1 MTATTARARA
11 RERRR
16 ARIEQT
22 ALELFRSRGFD
33 RVTVEEV
40 CAAAAVGP
48 ATFYRHFGSK
58 EGVVL
63 AYREEFAEALLD
75 AVDAVGALPEP
86 ARLPAV
92 LVRFA
97 EFLESQDSSL
107 ALRDQ
112 IVVGHPGLMRST
124 LAVQRDMEGL
134 LAAGLAR
141 LRGLAAPDT
150 GALLEAGVGILVL
163 RTAVRCWRTG
173 GGSLIGAT
181 TRSLEELR
189 GLLCRPS

>member
-16 ARIEQT
+16 GRIEWT
-22 ALELFRSRGFD
+22 ALELFRSRGSD

-48 ATFYRHFGSK
+48 ATSHRHSGSE

-97 EFLESQDSSL
+97 AFLESQDSSP

-112 IVVGHPGLMRST
+112 IVVGHPGLMRSA
-124 LAVQRDMEGL
+124 LAVQRDVEGP
-134 LAAGLAR
+134 LAAGPAR

-163 RTAVRCWRTG
+163 RTAVRCRRTG
-173 GGSLIGAT
+173 GGPLTGAT

-189 GLLCRPS
+189 GLLCRPA